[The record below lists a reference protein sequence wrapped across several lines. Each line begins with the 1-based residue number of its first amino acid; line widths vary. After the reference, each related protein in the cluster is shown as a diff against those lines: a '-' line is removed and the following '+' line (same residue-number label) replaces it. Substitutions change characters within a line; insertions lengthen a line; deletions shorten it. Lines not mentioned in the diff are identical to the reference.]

1 MRALNLMLNGDKPK
15 LEQLPRDLPW
25 AGIDGG
31 AQFLLEQ
38 GIEPRW
44 IFGDLDSFPAAKNF
58 LKTSCSLVEK
68 NNQSQTDLEFAL
80 DFLCQFQELEQL
92 NLYGAT
98 GGRLDHFLANLSL
111 LRNPKYRHW
120 QLKII
125 DAQNQL
131 ERMRASEKN
140 FYPIENYRYFSL
152 IPLFGQTQ
160 ISIQGAKYSAEN
172 LPLTLDYANATSNEF
187 INNQPIKITSNQ
199 DLLVIYSRD
208 K

>member
-15 LEQLPRDLPW
+15 PEQLPQNLPW

-131 ERMRASEKN
+131 ERMHAGEKI

-152 IPLFGQTQ
+152 IPLFEQTQ
-160 ISIQGAKYSAEN
+160 VSIQGAKYSAEN